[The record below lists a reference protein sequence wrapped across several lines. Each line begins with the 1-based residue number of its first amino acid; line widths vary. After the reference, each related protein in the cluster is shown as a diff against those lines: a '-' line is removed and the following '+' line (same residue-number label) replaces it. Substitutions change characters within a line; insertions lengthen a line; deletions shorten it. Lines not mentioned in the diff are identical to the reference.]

1 MAAGGNARAA
11 LRLIYRPKRHT
22 GHKSGGRRSFTWTEY
37 RDLLTCAHQQL
48 GAPLVLV
55 WDNLNVHL
63 DARLRRFID
72 THDWITSLQLPS
84 YAPDLN
90 PVEGVWSL
98 LRRAA
103 QCNTSFTDPD
113 HLMQVLRTHL
123 RHIQYRPD
131 LVDGCLAATGLTLAT
146 PRQQSQ

>member
-72 THDWITSLQLPS
+72 THDWITSS
-84 YAPDLN
+84 N
-90 PVEGVWSL
+90 
-98 LRRAA
+98 
-103 QCNTSFTDPD
+103 
-113 HLMQVLRTHL
+113 
-123 RHIQYRPD
+123 YRPMH
-131 LVDGCLAATGLTLAT
+131 LT
-146 PRQQSQ
+146 